1 MADINVE
8 GVSKT
13 LRRIKVIY
21 VILEKEPYY
30 DKLYL
35 SIMSQVT
42 IQIEINPMVQ
52 RKALSYRDRCH
63 FQAGDENFYSMVY
76 RKIYHFYRKKYR
88 TRNLIVH
95 FLQTARK
102 LLNTV
107 DLLLFSFILT
117 PLRSIMY

>member
-35 SIMSQVT
+35 SIMS
-42 IQIEINPMVQ
+42 
-52 RKALSYRDRCH
+52 
-63 FQAGDENFYSMVY
+63 
-76 RKIYHFYRKKYR
+76 
-88 TRNLIVH
+88 
-95 FLQTARK
+95 
-102 LLNTV
+102 
-107 DLLLFSFILT
+107 
-117 PLRSIMY
+117 